1 MDNYWYHMY
10 RIKCMHDAEIT
21 RLRRLL
27 QHEREKNAR
36 FTPYPESSIP
46 SPTRAKARAKRVY
59 REPTQQ
65 EADRIILELKSVNSI
80 EDIIQF
86 RNRECINRLRWCS
99 EYIDKLVR
107 LSYSFQKMDEMIGMN
122 EIKQSLFDN
131 IFPLM
136 VGMKGD
142 EDFYH
147 TVISGPP
154 GTGKTALGRILCNLF
169 HDLDIIPENKF
180 ILASRDMMIGEYLG
194 QTAVKTQ
201 EVINKAIGGVLFIDE
216 AYSLGHASGRDMYSK
231 ECLDVINKNLSENRD
246 KFICIIAGYKDALND
261 SFFKV
266 NDGLKRR
273 FGFWYNI
280 NGYNSSELYEILM
293 LKLKN
298 TTGLTTNL
306 DVNSKKKI
314 KELFKDLSKFPYF
327 GGSIEKFIQTIKLI
341 YSKHRVINNKKELD
355 FDDIKEAFTLYTKNY
370 DLNKEESNNLSMMYL

>member
-10 RIKCMHDAEIT
+10 KIKCMHDAEIT
-21 RLRRLL
+21 RLRKLL
-27 QHEREKNAR
+27 QLEQEKSCR
-36 FTPYPESSIP
+36 FSPYPTEIPPSTRSSV
-46 SPTRAKARAKRVY
+46 RKAKRVY
-59 REPTQQ
+59 REPTPQ
-65 EADRIILELKSVNSI
+65 EADKILLELRSVNSI
-80 EDIIQF
+80 RDIIEF
-86 RNRECINRLRWCS
+86 KNGEGINKLRWCS
-99 EYIDKLVR
+99 SYIDKLVR
-107 LSYSFQKMDEMIGMN
+107 LSYSFKKMDEMVGMN

-136 VGMKGD
+136 IDMKGE

-180 ILASRDMMIGEYLG
+180 ILASRDMLIGEYLG

-216 AYSLGHASGRDMYSK
+216 AYSLGCGSNRDMYSK
-231 ECLDVINKNLSENRD
+231 ECLDTINKNLSENRD
-246 KFICIIAGYKDALND
+246 KFICIIAGYKDALEND
-261 SFFKV
+261 FFKS

-280 NGYNSSELYEILM
+280 SGYSSDRLYQILM
-293 LKLKN
+293 LKLRK
-298 TTGLTTNL
+298 TANL
-306 DVNSKKKI
+306 KINLEDKDTHKI
-314 KELFKDLSKFPYF
+314 KELFKDVSKFPYY
-327 GGSIEKFIQTIKLI
+327 GGSIEKLLQMIKLI

-355 FDDIKEAFTLYTKNY
+355 IADITEGYNLYLSNYKLEKNKN
-370 DLNKEESNNLSMMYL
+370 DIFSMLYL